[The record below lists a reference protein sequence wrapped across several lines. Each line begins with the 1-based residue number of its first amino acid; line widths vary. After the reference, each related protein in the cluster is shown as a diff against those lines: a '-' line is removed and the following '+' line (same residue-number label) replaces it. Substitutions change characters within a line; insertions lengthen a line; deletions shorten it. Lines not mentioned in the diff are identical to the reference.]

1 MCLVRAGAGRRGGEA
16 ASESTC
22 QCMILARA
30 RSHWRRPLGEE
41 LMQPVL
47 PALAQRKESS
57 AYTQKTYR
65 PLHAMCRPRRRPFSP
80 TYAGPVSGVSWV
92 SICHWRRC
100 LMFSGKYRCRLYL
113 FSRQM
118 SRHDMT
124 FRLIFLRQI
133 SRQDTTLHARIKEY
147 FSARAAHP
155 HCMYDYTALI
165 LRSACCSAASRL
177 PVG

>member
-1 MCLVRAGAGRRGGEA
+1 MGMSHKNPTHTTMKTAFLSTQISHSPASCSCVGWSCRGACRPARREAGGPPC
-16 ASESTC
+16 ESPR
-22 QCMILARA
+22 L
-30 RSHWRRPLGEE
+30 
-41 LMQPVL
+41 L
-47 PALAQRKESS
+47 PA
-57 AYTQKTYR
+57 
-65 PLHAMCRPRRRPFSP
+65 
-80 TYAGPVSGVSWV
+80 
-92 SICHWRRC
+92 CHWRRC

-155 HCMYDYTALI
+155 HSTVRMITRLSSYGALVVAQHQGC
-165 LRSACCSAASRL
+165 L
-177 PVG
+177 